1 MTELLLKFI
10 KKHISKSKK
19 KIREY
24 KYYQKNKDKNR
35 EKKNL
40 RHRQHYHNNKDSESQ
55 RKKVAY
61 IKNKDSICER
71 TNNYQK
77 TPIGHK
83 VKTKSQWKR
92 MGLNM
97 ENFED
102 IYKKVMNTTHC
113 DFCNVLL
120 EIGKPSKYS
129 RCMDHCHTTGEF
141 RNVLCN
147 ICNIKRIC

>member
-19 KIREY
+19 KIRDLKTY
-24 KYYQKNKDKNR
+24 HKNKEKNR
-35 EKKNL
+35 ERKNL
-40 RHRQHYHNNKDSESQ
+40 RHRQHYHNNKESESQ
-55 RKKVAY
+55 RKKIAY
-61 IKNKDSICER
+61 IKNKDVICKR
-71 TNNYQK
+71 TKDYQK
-77 TPIGHK
+77 TPTGHK
-83 VKTKSQWKR
+83 VMTKSQWKR

-102 IYKKVMNTTHC
+102 IYKRVMDTTHC

-120 EIGKPSKYS
+120 EIGKPSKHS
-129 RCMDHCHTTGEF
+129 RCMDHCHKTGEF

-147 ICNIKRIC
+147 ICNIKREN